1 MSILCIEGV
10 YSMVIEY
17 TSHNTREGLRLVA
30 HLGDSPS
37 RVSTGSVTRLRVP
50 LLGNGLELRISEH
63 TLLAHS
69 WWLVVSGVRWALVF
83 RLLLIRSR
91 VAVPVSVRIVRA
103 KSIAVP
109 VGALWRL

>member
-63 TLLAHS
+63 TGAL
-69 WWLVVSGVRWALVF
+69 LVVSGVR
-83 RLLLIRSR
+83 RSLF
-91 VAVPVSVRIVRA
+91 
-103 KSIAVP
+103 KFD
-109 VGALWRL
+109 